1 MNTKNTAKNFMIV
14 LVGLTIAATTT
25 NLAQAQQVY
34 PAQGQSNG
42 QQASDEQ
49 ECSSWASSQTGY
61 QPSGNSSSGEIVSDR
76 ALRGAARGAGIGAI
90 GGLIA
95 GDAGTGAAI
104 GAAVGGVSGGIR
116 NQEEKGHKNEFDR
129 AFTACME
136 GRGYSV
142 K

>member
-1 MNTKNTAKNFMIV
+1 MSNKNRSKNLMAV
-14 LVGLTIAATTT
+14 LVGLTIAATSTS
-25 NLAQAQQVY
+25 LAEAQQVY
-34 PAQGQSNG
+34 PAQGQSSA

-49 ECSSWASSQTGY
+49 ECSSWATSQTGY
-61 QPSGNSSSGEIVSDR
+61 QPSGSSSSGGIVSDR

-95 GDAGTGAAI
+95 GDAGTGAAV
-104 GAAVGGVSGGIR
+104 GAAVGGITGGIR
-116 NQEEKGHKNEFDR
+116 NQEERGRKNDFDR